1 MSVISAVKFNG
12 SLLSEGT
19 LNKRFDEVRGAI
31 REKFKV
37 AGIDVEQAVVTL
49 QGEIN
54 RWKQSELQINPLLK
68 RQIDHLASELTR
80 KLYKHALQG
89 QIAKTTRAFREY
101 REQLDAQLAKVKKTM
116 AEFAGRLQDFRDA
129 PARHSRK
136 KCLEFLASPGWDG
149 NAIHALLDAVS
160 EETHRTLS
168 DGIGLAVRLAKGD
181 LKAAAANGSASAQ
194 QIPERIDGVKGLLK
208 AIKEADA
215 AFERAS
221 IPVEDG
227 KPLDQ
232 IALEWVQ
239 LSEAAA
245 QAPKIR
251 KEAAERYQQAEAIY
265 AKLQRQPKN
274 LAEAQENLRV
284 ADLLLVDLK
293 AIQELVRES
302 AELYAKMD
310 AFAPYLGWGSVLAD
324 FQKDLDWRVQ
334 MVKTFCRQMKQEIEI
349 FEQFIPVPQAERPQ
363 PPAAPPAPVLPQPQP
378 EKTAWEKFCDFW
390 SGIATAIR
398 TLFTGCR
405 QPQPD

>member
-1 MSVISAVKFNG
+1 MSVISTIRFNG

-54 RWKQSELQINPLLK
+54 RWKQAELQINPLLK

-101 REQLDAQLAKVKKTM
+101 REQLDAQQKKVKKTM
-116 AEFAGRLQDFRDA
+116 AEFAGRLQDFRDT

-136 KCLEFLASPGWDG
+136 KCLEFVASLGLDEK
-149 NAIHALLDAVS
+149 AIHALLDAVS

-181 LKAAAANGSASAQ
+181 LKAASANGPASTEH
-194 QIPERIDGVKGLLK
+194 IPDGISGVKDLLK

-227 KPLDQ
+227 KSLDQ
-232 IALEWVQ
+232 IALEWIQ
-239 LSEAAA
+239 LSEAAVE
-245 QAPKIR
+245 APRIR

-265 AKLQRQPKN
+265 AKLPRQPKDV
-274 LAEAQENLRV
+274 AEARENLRV
-284 ADLLLVDLK
+284 ADQLLVDLK
-293 AIQELVRES
+293 AVRELVRES

-324 FQKDLDWRVQ
+324 FQKDLDWRVH
-334 MVKTFCRQMKQEIEI
+334 MVKTFCHRMKQEIEI
-349 FEQFIPVPQAERPQ
+349 FEQFIPVPQAERPK
-363 PPAAPPAPVLPQPQP
+363 PPEAPPALVQPQP

-390 SGIATAIR
+390 SGVATAIR

-405 QPQPD
+405 QPQSD